1 MSIYENEI
9 STIYAYPTVPK
20 EPQAYRLKELTDIEA
35 YLLDEIEVCEQQ
47 AKT

>member
-9 STIYAYPTVPK
+9 STIYAYPTAPK
-20 EPQAYRLKELTDIEA
+20 EPQAYWLKELTDIEA